1 MSFAIVTDTSANL
14 PSDLIQKYALTIV
27 PFTFYINGAEHV
39 DMDAE
44 LFDAANFFAAMRA
57 GVKVTTS
64 QIPPQRYIDCFE
76 PLLQAGNDV
85 LYVGM
90 SSGISGSYASSEIA
104 AAEMREKYPGRKLR
118 CIDTYGASLG
128 EGLQVLRACE
138 LREAGKSVDE
148 AADIL
153 LEERKRM
160 CQVFTVGDLKYLR
173 ATGRLSGVAT
183 IVGTMLSIKPVL
195 KGNELGQIVLS
206 GKVRGR
212 RQVIEDLAARYAADV
227 RSPETQAIGI
237 AHCDCRADADMLIKL
252 IHQSGKVPKEIL
264 LVDYEPVTGSHL
276 GPNSL
281 ALFFWSDDTVRSR

>member
-14 PSDLIQKYALTIV
+14 PSELLKRYSLTVV
-27 PFTFYINGAEHV
+27 PFSFFINGSEHV
-39 DMDAE
+39 DLDAE
-44 LFDAANFFAAMRA
+44 HFDAANFFDAMRS

-64 QIPPQRYIDCFE
+64 QIPPQRYTDCFE
-76 PLLQAGNDV
+76 PMLRDGQDI
-85 LYVGM
+85 LYVSM
-90 SSGISGSYASSEIA
+90 SSGISGSFNSSEMA
-104 AAEMREKYPGRKLR
+104 ARELREKYPERTLR
-118 CIDTYGASLG
+118 CVDTCGASLG
-128 EGLQVLRACE
+128 EGLQVLRACA
-138 LREAGKSVDE
+138 LREEGKSVDE
-148 AADIL
+148 TADA
-153 LEERKRM
+153 LENERRRM

-183 IVGTMLSIKPVL
+183 IVGTMLSIKPIL

-212 RQVIEDLAARYAADV
+212 RQVIEELAARYAADV
-227 RSPETQAIGI
+227 RSPETQTVGV
-237 AHCDCRADADMLIKL
+237 AHCDCRDDADMLIKL
-252 IHQSGKVPKEIL
+252 IRQSKPPKDIL